1 MYVFCAARDL
11 IALAC
16 LAAAH
21 AAQQAAGC
29 GGGSVVAAAPPPP
42 RHLLRWCAALGFSG
56 VFANQLLFLKARPT
70 TPHPPLPMPRDTLL
84 CTLGLNASLPSAL
97 FTLRSL
103 RTPSARRRGW
113 S

>member
-70 TPHPPLPMPRDTLL
+70 TPHPPLPMPGDTHTRLERFSYF
-84 CTLGLNASLPSAL
+84 TL